1 MEAAEGIAERKVAD
15 MSVRESVT
23 RFMHET
29 QALLAREGIAE
40 PSLRDVGKRLSELAR
55 EPDLISEAELSPLHG
70 SDATV
75 TVLYSLGA
83 DALTLLLARFPASA
97 PTPIHDH
104 DSWGVACVVAGR
116 DRYMH
121 WERVDAGTYPGHAR
135 LRLLYERELGAGEY
149 VVWMGQPHDIH
160 SQQGIG
166 GAAWELVLFG
176 KNTMVLP
183 RRYFDLQT
191 GIVCEALP

>member
-1 MEAAEGIAERKVAD
+1 MAA
-15 MSVRESVT
+15 RESIT

-40 PSLRDVGKRLSELAR
+40 PSLRRVGERMAELAW
-55 EPDLISEAELSPLHG
+55 EPDIILETGLTPMHD

-75 TVLYSLGA
+75 TVLASLGA
-83 DALTLLLARFPASA
+83 DALTLLLARFPATA

-116 DRYMH
+116 DRYMQ
-121 WERVDAGTYPGHAR
+121 WERADDGADPGHAH
-135 LRLLYERELGAGEY
+135 LRLLYERELGAGDY
-149 VVWMGQPHDIH
+149 VVWMGPPHDIH

-176 KNTMVLP
+176 KNPMVIP
-183 RRYFDLQT
+183 RHYFDLQT
-191 GIVCEALP
+191 GAVREAMPQ